1 MSENISMKT
10 LFHPSL
16 YQFDQAQPSYWEAT
30 AGASGLAAEA
40 LSGAQSCDVAIIGGG
55 YTGLSA
61 ALHLA
66 RDYNIDVRLLEA
78 GHIGWGASGRNGGFC
93 TTGATKVSLKA
104 QLAKFGVE
112 QTRSFYQSQAEAVN
126 LVRTLG
132 AEESIDFLLQGDCEF
147 IVADSDAHFTE
158 LLKNAELE
166 QTLLGVDVT
175 IHSKDEFREIGY
187 DSPHQHGA
195 IAIRPSFAL
204 HPLRYARGLAAAA
217 ERRGAQI
224 HTHSEVLHWHKQ
236 DDGRHLLETAAGSLR
251 AKQVILTGNGFMP
264 EHLHPGVRGRPLPVQ
279 SAIVVTQP
287 MSESELVQ
295 KGWHTQSPAINSKH
309 MFFYYRL
316 LSDGRFM
323 LGGRADHI
331 GNPAGA
337 EATYDELKRSI
348 ADMWPQFA
356 DLEYTHQ
363 WRGLVCF
370 ALNLRPS
377 IGRMPE
383 DKSIYFAYGYHGNGV
398 NSATWSGR
406 ELARWLAGKTPGNHH
421 LPMHLPAIV
430 RGRPPRFP
438 LAFLRRQYLR
448 AGLSFYKL
456 RDRIGF

>member
-1 MSENISMKT
+1 MKT

-16 YQFDQAQPSYWEAT
+16 YQFDQPQPSYWEAT
-30 AGASGLAAEA
+30 AGHSGLKADA
-40 LSGAQSCDVAIIGGG
+40 LSGTQSCDVAIIGGG

-93 TTGATKVSLKA
+93 TTGSTKVSLKA

-112 QTRSFYQSQAEAVN
+112 QTRDFYQSQAEAVN

-132 AEESIDFLLQGDCEF
+132 EEENIDYLPQGDCEF
-147 IVADSDAHFTE
+147 IVADSDTHFTE
-158 LLKNAELE
+158 LQKNAELQ
-166 QTLLGVDVT
+166 QTLLGVDLT
-175 IHSKDEFREIGY
+175 IHDKNEFRGIGY

-204 HPLRYARGLAAAA
+204 HPLRYAQGLAAAA
-217 ERRGAQI
+217 ERRGARI
-224 HTHSEVLHWHKQ
+224 HARSEVLHWHKQ
-236 DDGRHLLETAAGSLR
+236 DGNHLLETTGGSLR
-251 AKQVILTGNGFMP
+251 AGQVILTGNGFMP
-264 EHLHPGVRGRPLPVQ
+264 EHLHYGIQGRPLPVQ
-279 SAIVVTQP
+279 SAIVVTRP
-287 MSESELVQ
+287 MSKSELNE
-295 KGWHTQSPAINSKH
+295 KGWHTENPAINSKH

-323 LGGRADHI
+323 LGGRANHI
-331 GNPAGA
+331 GDPAGA
-337 EATYDELKRSI
+337 ETTYDELKQSI
-348 ADMWPQFA
+348 ARKWPQFA

-370 ALNLRPS
+370 TLNLRPS

-406 ELARWLAGKTPGNHH
+406 ELADWLAGRNSGKNL
-421 LPMHLPAIV
+421 LPIHLPAIV
-430 RGRPPRFP
+430 RGRTPKFP
-438 LAFLRRQYLR
+438 LAFLRRQYVR
-448 AGLSFYKL
+448 AGLGFYKL
-456 RDRIGF
+456 RDRLDF